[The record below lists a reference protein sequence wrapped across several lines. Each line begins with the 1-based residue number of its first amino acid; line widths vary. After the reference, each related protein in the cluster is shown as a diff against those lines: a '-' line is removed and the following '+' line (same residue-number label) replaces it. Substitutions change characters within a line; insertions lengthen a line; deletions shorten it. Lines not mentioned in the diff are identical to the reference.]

1 MKFFKTHLSLIL
13 PLLFMM
19 FAFEFILLTNAT
31 LRHYE
36 ELVNKDYNII
46 VASSAELDKNVIKT
60 KLSSFSSLEPLDP
73 KDLIDRLKND
83 ISDKKFKKFYEILY
97 LNFIASSLIICLHKM
112 SLIPL
117 KTSF

>member
-19 FAFEFILLTNAT
+19 FAFEFILVTNAT
-31 LRHYE
+31 LKHYE

-46 VASSAELDKNVIKT
+46 VVSKTELDQNVVKT
-60 KLSSFSSLEPLDP
+60 KVPFFAGLESLDP

-83 ISDKKFKKFYEILY
+83 VSEK
-97 LNFIASSLIICLHKM
+97 N
-112 SLIPL
+112 L
-117 KTSF
+117 KVLKD